1 MPDGLEARLRW
12 LFGGVAVVLVAT
24 GAFALLVTSTSEPA
38 QTAQAFSDAQLRAL
52 VAATLAAATVAF
64 AVLGA
69 RIVWAPRRNTHLMPV
84 FALASLAAFSC
95 EALAALHAWREG
107 GSWIEPAYI
116 AGASFALAVA
126 SALGWIVLWL
136 ADRPGAATA
145 RRDEALFGALLATL
159 VPAGEGLELDAS
171 DPDVRARIVASFA
184 ARSTKRRP
192 ALRLA
197 LRTLDALA
205 VVKYRA
211 RFATADQALRER
223 IVGGLATSRH
233 ARLRTLGAT
242 LNETVVG
249 AFWNDDRVRVA
260 VGDDVLRVQ
269 ALIENGPNAD
279 AHRARREAAERAAAE
294 ALLVAEAAASG
305 AETPNESDD
314 PAADASSEDEP
325 VTAAMDHVVATA
337 DPGITAVASDEQ
349 APTVAAPAP
358 AQAPPEPAVAKPAS
372 DGPREVAPHGEELPF
387 DRPWTLGVPAQE
399 AAPRP
404 AMGPVLSVARAAG
417 PTRR

>member
-38 QTAQAFSDAQLRAL
+38 QTAQASSEAQLRAL
-52 VAATLAAATVAF
+52 VAATLAAATIAF
-64 AVLGA
+64 AALGA

-84 FALASLAAFSC
+84 LTLATLAAFAC
-95 EALAALHAWREG
+95 ETLAALDAWRAS
-107 GSWIEPAYI
+107 GSWIEPAYV
-116 AGASFALAVA
+116 AGASLVLAVV
-126 SALGWIVLWL
+126 SALGWVVLWL
-136 ADRPGAATA
+136 ASRPGAATA

-159 VPAGEGLELDAS
+159 VPAGEGLELDAA
-171 DPDVRARIVASFA
+171 DPEVRARIVASFA

-205 VVKYRA
+205 VVKYRT

-223 IVGGLATSRH
+223 VVAGLATSRH

-249 AFWNDDRVRVA
+249 AFWSDARVRAA
-260 VGDDVLRVQ
+260 VGDDVPRVQ
-269 ALIENGPNAD
+269 ALIEGGPNAD

-294 ALLVAEAAASG
+294 ALLAAEAAASG
-305 AETPNESDD
+305 AGAPYEV
-314 PAADASSEDEP
+314 DEP
-325 VTAAMDHVVATA
+325 ASETVGAIEDQRGTAATDHGATA
-337 DPGITAVASDEQ
+337 NDAHA
-349 APTVAAPAP
+349 TVAASGPAP
-358 AQAPPEPAVAKPAS
+358 AVAPPAPAPQPAVAKPAS
-372 DGPREVAPHGEELPF
+372 DGPREAAPHGEELPF

-404 AMGPVLSVARAAG
+404 AMGPVLRVARATG